1 MPNYQNSRIFCI
13 RSHQTDDI
21 FIGSTVSALSTRLAG
36 YRKDYRY
43 NTSYIPNLL
52 KNILNYDDAY
62 IELIE
67 AYPCNSLEQL
77 KRRQYEITRE
87 YYNQQQKAEEEFN
100 RLYNDAI
107 DTLEIDTDIETKC
120 LFIDDP

>member
-21 FIGSTVSALSTRLAG
+21 FIGSTVSALSTRLSG

-43 NTSYIPNLL
+43 NTSYIPNILR
-52 KNILNYDDAY
+52 NILNYNDAY

-67 AYPCNSLEQL
+67 DYPCNSKEQL
-77 KRRQYEITRE
+77 NRRENEIRRA

-107 DTLEIDTDIETKC
+107 DALEIDTDIETKC
-120 LFIDDP
+120 LVIDEP